1 MEVTAGL
8 EDREREIDSPPH
20 TLVNGTQVRGVSE
33 EAMRRSMLERSPLK
47 RMTTAGDI
55 AEAALFLASD
65 LAKNVSG
72 QVLAVNAGEP
82 AG

>member
-1 MEVTAGL
+1 
-8 EDREREIDSPPH
+8 
-20 TLVNGTQVRGVSE
+20 
-33 EAMRRSMLERSPLK
+33 MLERSPLK